1 MGALK
6 TSWDQVPGRKKASPV
21 EWPHLPCDHCQD
33 HSKNGRNRSQSG
45 LISQKIIENYKYNMI
60 VISSMNLD

>member
-1 MGALK
+1 M
-6 TSWDQVPGRKKASPV
+6 PGRKKASPV

-60 VISSMNLD
+60 VISSMNID